1 MDTFFDGPL
10 AEAAPQ
16 REARAERLLA
26 LDDAVAEV
34 MQKLKARGFT
44 SPYLRQFVV
53 ARINPLRFMKDKL
66 PDVDSL
72 LEGMTK
78 RARGMDAGKIK
89 AEDVARSGGPPEAA
103 D

>member
-1 MDTFFDGPL
+1 M
-10 AEAAPQ
+10 
-16 REARAERLLA
+16 
-26 LDDAVAEV
+26 
-34 MQKLKARGFT
+34 
-44 SPYLRQFVV
+44 V

-78 RARGMDAGKIK
+78 RARGMDAGKIRP
-89 AEDVARSGGPPEAA
+89 EDVARSGGPPEAA